1 MSHHLIPALEVIYVG
16 PCGTSF
22 LRRHSTRFND
32 IQRILRKGS
41 KRFTKFCEVLQG
53 SARLRG
59 SHAPCAKGSTY
70 WTKVQWSPTNQ
81 EKSDTSLS
89 KSYVQRELLNL
100 AAMAVWDVIWMF
112 APHELPDGQP
122 SDCDILRSSQVNRK
136 FLWSASQIAKSCKI
150 DEFLVQSIS
159 ESKHPMV
166 QNKQQTSGL
175 QCRQPCFLTSVQAC
189 AEQPCPCDA
198 TDLSQICPVHLH
210 RTSTCLT
217 YLDVLQACE
226 FGLYHDI
233 FYQT

>member
-89 KSYVQRELLNL
+89 KSYVQRKLLNL
-100 AAMAVWDVIWMF
+100 AAMAVWDAIWMF
-112 APHELPDGQP
+112 APHELPMGNQVTAIY
-122 SDCDILRSSQVNRK
+122 CDLHKSTENSFDLHPELQNH
-136 FLWSASQIAKSCKI
+136 AKSMN
-150 DEFLVQSIS
+150 S
-159 ESKHPMV
+159 
-166 QNKQQTSGL
+166 
-175 QCRQPCFLTSVQAC
+175 
-189 AEQPCPCDA
+189 
-198 TDLSQICPVHLH
+198 
-210 RTSTCLT
+210 
-217 YLDVLQACE
+217 
-226 FGLYHDI
+226 
-233 FYQT
+233 

>member
-100 AAMAVWDVIWMF
+100 AAMGCDMDVRTTRIAWWATKWLRYTAIFTSQPKIPVICIPNCKIMQNRWIPSAVYLRVKT
-112 APHELPDGQP
+112 PDG
-122 SDCDILRSSQVNRK
+122 
-136 FLWSASQIAKSCKI
+136 
-150 DEFLVQSIS
+150 
-159 ESKHPMV
+159 
-166 QNKQQTSGL
+166 
-175 QCRQPCFLTSVQAC
+175 
-189 AEQPCPCDA
+189 AEQTTNLWIAMQA
-198 TDLSQICPVHLH
+198 TMFC
-210 RTSTCLT
+210 CLRPT
-217 YLDVLQACE
+217 
-226 FGLYHDI
+226 
-233 FYQT
+233 